1 MSGLVRARGNAG
13 GRREKPEERE
23 RKDFGTV
30 FHADVTYWTI
40 DSSRGGFWRL
50 ATMCLILK
58 PNVSFRHSVSVSYR
72 MQKKKGQEPTG
83 K

>member
-1 MSGLVRARGNAG
+1 MSALQGNVG

-50 ATMCLILK
+50 AQRCA
-58 PNVSFRHSVSVSYR
+58 
-72 MQKKKGQEPTG
+72 
-83 K
+83 

>member
-1 MSGLVRARGNAG
+1 MMYPSSSSEKEGSSRFYLDIKAFFSAKVMSAMHGGNAG

-40 DSSRGGFWRL
+40 D
-50 ATMCLILK
+50 
-58 PNVSFRHSVSVSYR
+58 
-72 MQKKKGQEPTG
+72 
-83 K
+83 